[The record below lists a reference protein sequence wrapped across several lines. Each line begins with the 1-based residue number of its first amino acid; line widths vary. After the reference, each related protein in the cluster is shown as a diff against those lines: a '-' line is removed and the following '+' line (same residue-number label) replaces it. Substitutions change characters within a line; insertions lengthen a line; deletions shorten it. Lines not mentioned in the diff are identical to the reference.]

1 MAIPKSGKISLSEIV
16 VNFNPSSNNSPHSIS
31 EYYRAHPNGN
41 VKDFVSNKSIPVYGA
56 GNPREIKWSDFHGTG
71 LQSEYYWPI
80 PEICTDSFYL
90 FGKGIENWDQVRDVT
105 NEYVG
110 RDDTAASMVI
120 PVFNEQATITIPAM
134 KFEIGSELGESLN
147 YERILENNST
157 EAKNLGLPTTSFSP
171 GQWQMIIPKK
181 FKRLRIMIVSGGGSG
196 SVQKTVVSGDALK
209 NKKTKGIIE
218 NGYDGGNSA
227 IWMENASIEL
237 TGGAAGA
244 DASEVDGVI
253 KADNLY
259 DQTISSESNPI
270 VVGGISTSYENKSA
284 DTPIE
289 FVVSDTMVPANG
301 SISFSKNNFPI
312 NILHKVS
319 YANNRGHAVN
329 RESGLGED
337 SLFGTG
343 GAPGIEYSW
352 AGVPQSDITQV
363 PETSFGVGGAAGQ
376 HGGRGSDETGYTGT
390 QAGQGGVTGYFGDF
404 EVTGGDILNINVGA
418 GGRSSINYYQDF
430 DPETVADGFEGKTS
444 TRISESGYG
453 GNGVVQIIGS
463 YGHSHSKL
471 SHPGWILEDEN
482 GNILSSSYARSV
494 SVRGETTLQGSMT
507 SARDVDVIGSNDV
520 NNPKMYRLRFSARI
534 GKNGDVP
541 MKTTFCHI
549 GKKSVKVKALSQKIF
564 LNSPALEGLYQ
575 NPDTSLDVE
584 QVTGV
589 YKTRDRTDYEHID
602 NWFIS
607 TCDVKFELTHRGS
620 YSNTATFKK
629 VASTAVPQDRGGGP
643 SSFTLSKSQSVVEFT
658 MASRERYVLKPQNLD
673 GTGRNKSS
681 SNRLASYVRNRNQM
695 QLDESGGMNSFG
707 NADMA
712 VTYTGM
718 GGFFLGGN
726 SADPIRIDK
735 TNSEA
740 SGIQNHHLAHRINNL
755 NGNGMALPSYNSNW
769 TIGGGSI
776 GSPRPLNSGNF
787 PELFEYKTVA
797 WETSEDGIDSKQVYW
812 IKNNWESLARR
823 SYKEGNSKTTYFSCG
838 YRGNDT
844 SGLGTS
850 VEHTWVK
857 KKDKIWD
864 VNVHPGTHC
873 CTAAENRG
881 IMTLTEVKKLRA
893 WHRKQPIIWQEGYDI
908 WGKVIADTLISKSD
922 WSSRRVIDYYKH
934 KIYGKRSFG
943 STLADI
949 VIYPISMIV
958 GTYVCISKGLS
969 KLFRRTKPL

>member
-1 MAIPKSGKISLSEIV
+1 
-16 VNFNPSSNNSPHSIS
+16 
-31 EYYRAHPNGN
+31 
-41 VKDFVSNKSIPVYGA
+41 
-56 GNPREIKWSDFHGTG
+56 
-71 LQSEYYWPI
+71 
-80 PEICTDSFYL
+80 
-90 FGKGIENWDQVRDVT
+90 
-105 NEYVG
+105 
-110 RDDTAASMVI
+110 
-120 PVFNEQATITIPAM
+120 
-134 KFEIGSELGESLN
+134 
-147 YERILENNST
+147 
-157 EAKNLGLPTTSFSP
+157 
-171 GQWQMIIPKK
+171 
-181 FKRLRIMIVSGGGSG
+181 
-196 SVQKTVVSGDALK
+196 
-209 NKKTKGIIE
+209 
-218 NGYDGGNSA
+218 
-227 IWMENASIEL
+227 
-237 TGGAAGA
+237 
-244 DASEVDGVI
+244 
-253 KADNLY
+253 
-259 DQTISSESNPI
+259 
-270 VVGGISTSYENKSA
+270 
-284 DTPIE
+284 
-289 FVVSDTMVPANG
+289 
-301 SISFSKNNFPI
+301 
-312 NILHKVS
+312 
-319 YANNRGHAVN
+319 
-329 RESGLGED
+329 
-337 SLFGTG
+337 
-343 GAPGIEYSW
+343 
-352 AGVPQSDITQV
+352 
-363 PETSFGVGGAAGQ
+363 
-376 HGGRGSDETGYTGT
+376 
-390 QAGQGGVTGYFGDF
+390 
-404 EVTGGDILNINVGA
+404 
-418 GGRSSINYYQDF
+418 
-430 DPETVADGFEGKTS
+430 
-444 TRISESGYG
+444 
-453 GNGVVQIIGS
+453 
-463 YGHSHSKL
+463 
-471 SHPGWILEDEN
+471 
-482 GNILSSSYARSV
+482 
-494 SVRGETTLQGSMT
+494 
-507 SARDVDVIGSNDV
+507 
-520 NNPKMYRLRFSARI
+520 
-534 GKNGDVP
+534 
-541 MKTTFCHI
+541 
-549 GKKSVKVKALSQKIF
+549 
-564 LNSPALEGLYQ
+564 
-575 NPDTSLDVE
+575 
-584 QVTGV
+584 
-589 YKTRDRTDYEHID
+589 
-602 NWFIS
+602 
-607 TCDVKFELTHRGS
+607 
-620 YSNTATFKK
+620 
-629 VASTAVPQDRGGGP
+629 
-643 SSFTLSKSQSVVEFT
+643 

-881 IMTLTEVKKLRA
+881 I
-893 WHRKQPIIWQEGYDI
+893 WQEGYDI